1 MKKVLSIVLALAVML
16 TAVVSCFAFT
26 ASATD
31 NLSAVGA
38 LGSTVWKDFST
49 GDLNKVSRLIRAE
62 FNRTS
67 QLRSE
72 MHKGTKYFNYGEST
86 DELVHSWAGSSG
98 EYDGVPHDPVGC
110 MNQDFSGG
118 TSTCLQAFSQAAQWC
133 CILVTRASFEKNEA
147 YTVRDSIA
155 SQYAAAG
162 GPNSAWGM
170 PTSNQYWVVEDGQEV
185 LYQQFDNGYARAVDG
200 SSLTAFFGFHYK
212 WDEETDMNY
221 PKSGEPDRPSFANV
235 AINDSN
241 VNFTN
246 PDTNV
251 DIPGDITF
259 VEEDPGANPDDGN
272 PGDGNPG
279 DGNPADPANPDNPG
293 DATNSDG
300 TTVSGDATASGDA
313 AIVDGDD
320 IAENGDGTA
329 ATTSGNVRV
338 IRHNS
343 PFYQFVLDYWWVL
356 VIAGVVLIAIIVI
369 VIVVVVNG
377 KKKKAAAGADN
388 ADNAPAGEPA
398 EDSADDSSD
407 K

>member
-38 LGSTVWKDFST
+38 LSSSMWKEFSV
-49 GDLNKVSRLIRAE
+49 GEMNKVSQLIRAE

-72 MHKGTKYFNYGEST
+72 MHKGTQYFNYGEST
-86 DELVHSWAGSSG
+86 DELVHSWAGTAG
-98 EYDGVPHDPVGC
+98 EYNGVPHDAVGC
-110 MNQDFSGG
+110 MNQDFAGG
-118 TSTCLQAFSQAAQWC
+118 TSTCLEAFGQPPQWC

-155 SQYAAAG
+155 SQYASAG
-162 GPNSAWGM
+162 GTNSAWGM
-170 PTSNQYWVVEDGQEV
+170 PTSNQYWVVEDGKEV

-200 SSLTAFFGFHYK
+200 SALSAFFGFHYK

-235 AINDSN
+235 EIKSTNGPELLNPNDP
-241 VNFTN
+241 VVVP
-246 PDTNV
+246 PDMGYSEPDENIDDNNNTDNNNNNNT
-251 DIPGDITF
+251 DKTGDT
-259 VEEDPGANPDDGN
+259 E
-272 PGDGNPG
+272 
-279 DGNPADPANPDNPG
+279 NPG

-388 ADNAPAGEPA
+388 ADNAPAEEPA